1 MESLV
6 SPGHSQ
12 QIIAQCP
19 KFLGTF
25 CLLHFTSLPLKSLKL
40 APSSFVYYM
49 VYNYN
54 TKIHGLRHQNAQFLC
69 GCVPITRACTPAV
82 GCWEDHSAA
91 LGLNFLTHKD
101 PGYLAQSS
109 SKLMISL
116 EFYLT
121 LHNKSLNQNSKGDG
135 FIFQYNYKE

>member
-1 MESLV
+1 MDSGIKMPSFYV
-6 SPGHSQ
+6 GVY
-12 QIIAQCP
+12 
-19 KFLGTF
+19 
-25 CLLHFTSLPLKSLKL
+25 PL
-40 APSSFVYYM
+40 
-49 VYNYN
+49 
-54 TKIHGLRHQNAQFLC
+54 HGLAHQLWDA
-69 GCVPITRACTPAV
+69 GKITQLL
-82 GCWEDHSAA
+82 